1 MDKARE
7 VGNLNKKNMLK
18 DEKFIKK
25 VTADEEKYQK
35 YLDDFSAS
43 PVETPLEIL
52 VDGMGNNVKMG
63 FKNVDDTINRQFLI
77 MNEAHKA
84 VMGKSQHCVTSR

>member
-7 VGNLNKKNMLK
+7 VGNLNKKNILK

-25 VTADEEKYQK
+25 VTTEEEKYQK
-35 YLDDFSAS
+35 YLDDFSAI
-43 PVETPLEIL
+43 PVETPMDIL
-52 VDGMGNNVKMG
+52 VDGMGNSTKLG
-63 FKNVDDTINRQFLI
+63 FKHVDDAINRQFLI

-84 VMGKSQHCVTSR
+84 VMGNCSWEHNL